1 MHDTSVM
8 KKSLNFISNFFD
20 NRNTIIVDR
29 YNITKARSTVSTI
42 KQVKGINRL
51 LSICEN
57 CY

>member
-42 KQVKGINRL
+42 KQAK
-51 LSICEN
+51 
-57 CY
+57 